1 MIKKFF
7 VLTLATIVLV
17 GCGNVDVPLSNEKKV
32 DPVIFFDE
40 IYKFKYEEHSYI
52 YFQRTCR
59 YGRDSKA
66 VVVHNPECKKCLK
79 K

>member
-7 VLTLATIVLV
+7 ILTLATMAIV
-17 GCGNVDVPLSNEKKV
+17 GCGNVEVPPANEKKV

-52 YFQRTCR
+52 YFQSS
-59 YGRDSKA
+59 YGRYSKA
-66 VVVHNPECKKCLK
+66 GVVHNPECKKCLRK
-79 K
+79 

>member
-7 VLTLATIVLV
+7 ILTLATIAIV
-17 GCGNVDVPLSNEKKV
+17 GCGNVEVPPANEKKV

-40 IYKFKYEEHSYI
+40 IYKFNYEEHSYI
-52 YFQRTCR
+52 YFQSS
-59 YGRDSKA
+59 YGRYSKA
-66 VVVHNPECKKCLK
+66 GVVHNPECKKCLK

>member
-7 VLTLATIVLV
+7 ILTLATICVA
-17 GCGNVDVPLSNEKKV
+17 GCGRTEVPPANEKKV

-52 YFQRTCR
+52 YFQSS
-59 YGRDSKA
+59 YGRYSKA
-66 VVVHNPECKKCLK
+66 GVVHNPECKKCK
-79 K
+79 

>member
-7 VLTLATIVLV
+7 ILTLATIATV
-17 GCGNVDVPLSNEKKV
+17 GCGNVEVPPANEKKV

-52 YFQRTCR
+52 YFQSS
-59 YGRDSKA
+59 YGSCSKA
-66 VVVHNPECKKCLK
+66 GVVHNPECEKCLK

>member
-7 VLTLATIVLV
+7 ILTLATIATV
-17 GCGNVDVPLSNEKKV
+17 GCGNVEVPPANEKKV
-32 DPVIFFDE
+32 DAVIFFDE

-52 YFQRTCR
+52 YFQSS
-59 YGRDSKA
+59 YGRYSKA
-66 VVVHNPECKKCLK
+66 GVVHNPECEKCLK

>member
-7 VLTLATIVLV
+7 ILTLTTIVIV
-17 GCGNVDVPLSNEKKV
+17 GCGRTEVPPANEKKV

-52 YFQRTCR
+52 YFQSS
-59 YGRDSKA
+59 YGRYSKA
-66 VVVHNPECKKCLK
+66 GVVHNPECQKCR
-79 K
+79 

>member
-1 MIKKFF
+1 MIKNFF
-7 VLTLATIVLV
+7 ILTLATIATV
-17 GCGNVDVPLSNEKKV
+17 GCGNVEVQPANEKKV

-52 YFQRTCR
+52 YFQSS
-59 YGRDSKA
+59 YGRYSKA
-66 VVVHNPECKKCLK
+66 GVVHNPECEKCLK

>member
-7 VLTLATIVLV
+7 ILTLATIAIV
-17 GCGNVDVPLSNEKKV
+17 GCGNVEVPPANEKKV

-40 IYKFKYEEHSYI
+40 IYKFNYEEHSYI
-52 YFQRTCR
+52 YFQSS
-59 YGRDSKA
+59 YGRYSKA
-66 VVVHNPECKKCLK
+66 GVVHNPECEKCLK

>member
-1 MIKKFF
+1 MIKKIFI
-7 VLTLATIVLV
+7 LTLATIAIV
-17 GCGNVDVPLSNEKKV
+17 GCGNVEVPPANEKKV

-52 YFQRTCR
+52 YFQSS
-59 YGRDSKA
+59 YGRYSKA
-66 VVVHNPECKKCLK
+66 GVVHNPECEKCLK

>member
-7 VLTLATIVLV
+7 VLILSTIAIV
-17 GCGNVDVPLSNEKKV
+17 GCGKGEVPPANEKKV

-52 YFQRTCR
+52 YFQSS
-59 YGRDSKA
+59 YGRYSKA
-66 VVVHNPECKKCLK
+66 GVVHNPECEKCK
-79 K
+79 

>member
-7 VLTLATIVLV
+7 ILTLTTIATV
-17 GCGNVDVPLSNEKKV
+17 GCGNVEVPQANEKKV

-52 YFQRTCR
+52 YFQSS
-59 YGRDSKA
+59 YGRYSKA
-66 VVVHNPECKKCLK
+66 GVVHNPECEKCLK

>member
-7 VLTLATIVLV
+7 ILTLATIAIV
-17 GCGNVDVPLSNEKKV
+17 GCGNVEVPPANEKKV

-52 YFQRTCR
+52 YFQSS
-59 YGRDSKA
+59 YGRYSKA
-66 VVVHNPECKKCLK
+66 GVVHNPECKKCLK

>member
-1 MIKKFF
+1 MIKKIFI
-7 VLTLATIVLV
+7 LTLATIATV
-17 GCGNVDVPLSNEKKV
+17 GCETNYEVPQANEKKV

-52 YFQRTCR
+52 YFQSS
-59 YGRDSKA
+59 YGRYSKA
-66 VVVHNPECKKCLK
+66 GVVHNPECEKCLK

>member
-7 VLTLATIVLV
+7 ILTLATIATV
-17 GCGNVDVPLSNEKKV
+17 GCGNVEVPQANEKKV

-52 YFQRTCR
+52 YFQSS
-59 YGRDSKA
+59 YGRYSKA
-66 VVVHNPECKKCLK
+66 GVVHNPECEKCLK

>member
-7 VLTLATIVLV
+7 VLTLATVAIV
-17 GCGNVDVPLSNEKKV
+17 GCGNIEVPPANEKEV

-52 YFQRTCR
+52 YFQSD
-59 YGRDSKA
+59 YGRISKA
-66 VVVHNPECKKCLK
+66 GVVHNPECKKCLK

>member
-7 VLTLATIVLV
+7 ILTLATIAIV
-17 GCGNVDVPLSNEKKV
+17 GCGNVEVPPANEKKV

-52 YFQRTCR
+52 YFQSS
-59 YGRDSKA
+59 YGRYSKSG
-66 VVVHNPECKKCLK
+66 VVHNPECKKCLRK
-79 K
+79 

>member
-7 VLTLATIVLV
+7 ILILATIATV
-17 GCGNVDVPLSNEKKV
+17 GCGNVEAPPANEKKV

-40 IYKFKYEEHSYI
+40 IYKFNYEEHSYI
-52 YFQRTCR
+52 YFQSS
-59 YGRDSKA
+59 YGRYSKA
-66 VVVHNPECKKCLK
+66 GVVHNPECKKCLK